1 MFPGQGHLV
10 EPPSLA
16 WEKWEEVS
24 QRVVAVLRALARE
37 HRRTWTTQT
46 HGTQSTPRPRT
57 GVFHSSD
64 KSFLTVRKKKKKSP
78 GPGVRRKGNNLG
90 VLRALR
96 AMEQSHSTAISCYDN
111 H

>member
-24 QRVVAVLRALARE
+24 QGVVAVLRALAWE

-57 GVFHSSD
+57 GVSHSSD
-64 KSFLTVRKKKKKSP
+64 KSFLTVRGEKKEEVSWP
-78 GPGVRRKGNNLG
+78 WR
-90 VLRALR
+90 
-96 AMEQSHSTAISCYDN
+96 T
-111 H
+111 